1 MVVGGRQAE
10 PIARAQR
17 LLLVAGARV
26 ANTGLRWKDDSRTS
40 VGDQWGHAPARIEP
54 VTGRLEL
61 CGLEGA
67 TGLTLYPLDPRGQP
81 SAEGRPFLTEGDI
94 WKITLDGK
102 DATLW
107 YLIKAA
113 R

>member
-1 MVVGGRQAE
+1 
-10 PIARAQR
+10 
-17 LLLVAGARV
+17 
-26 ANTGLRWKDDSRTS
+26 
-40 VGDQWGHAPARIEP
+40 
-54 VTGRLEL
+54 
-61 CGLEGA
+61 LEGA

-81 SAEGRPFLTEGDI
+81 GAEGRPFLAEGDI